1 MDSLY
6 YIAQLAG
13 SEHWFMISVRRT
25 YTHRTAIHGRRRWF
39 FAMVILDW
47 VGSWCLGLGA
57 VSQDTTIEGKIG
69 NRQSFNHNVQE
80 SSFPKLDSTAMLSL
94 SCRDTCDA
102 YISTTTKDR

>member
-1 MDSLY
+1 MGTKIGFLFHFLSGQHIWVDILPPAFTGIIGVDSLY

-47 VGSWCLGLGA
+47 AGSWCLGLGA
-57 VSQDTTIEGKIG
+57 LCRKTPLSRGK
-69 NRQSFNHNVQE
+69 
-80 SSFPKLDSTAMLSL
+80 
-94 SCRDTCDA
+94 
-102 YISTTTKDR
+102 